1 MPGDAG
7 AMSERAQSWQVRVTG
22 HVETGLPGLPQSS
35 GPYLGE
41 EGMEQSVPP
50 SAWEQRGRA
59 RRGLWIGGFALGRL
73 GPGTSPCHR

>member
-1 MPGDAG
+1 
-7 AMSERAQSWQVRVTG
+7 MSERAQSWQVRVTG

-35 GPYLGE
+35 GPYLRE

-59 RRGLWIGGFALGRL
+59 RRGLWIGGFALGRP